1 MKGRSVAIVAAFLFL
16 VGAFAA
22 LSFNDADSAND
33 TTAITHLH
41 GYVFDIPAQQERGP
55 LAEVK
60 VTTMISFDKEYESV
74 YTDSNG
80 SFTVQYNSEVKYI
93 TFNIAEYTVKG
104 WCSELLS
111 NGNTGIYT
119 ISLKDNS
126 QINGVHELYDD
137 SGYTAIVTRS
147 NAAIHG
153 YVTSTIDSQTVFIE
167 NASITIMS
175 DKTMLTTT
183 SNKDGYFEFDCSTGI
198 KYTLKVTHGGF
209 ENVILQNIAPSE
221 EDLRV
226 DMIQKDNSMFLGWDS
241 AHSLAAVCLLI
252 ALAITAIAFM
262 LYRRPEKEGGLFFIN
277 DLPPKAKKRN

>member
-1 MKGRSVAIVAAFLFL
+1 MKGRYVAIIAAFLFL
-16 VGAFAA
+16 AGAFVAV
-22 LSFNDADSAND
+22 SSEETDSAND
-33 TTAITHLH
+33 TASITHLH

-55 LAEVK
+55 IAEVK

-93 TFNIAEYTVKG
+93 TFSIAEYTVKG
-104 WCSELLS
+104 WCSELLA
-111 NGNTGIYT
+111 NGDTGIYT

-153 YVTSTIDSQTVFIE
+153 YVTSIIEGQTVMVD
-167 NASITIMS
+167 NASITISS
-175 DKTMLTTT
+175 DKTMLTTS

-198 KYTLKVTHGGF
+198 KYTLKAVRGGF
-209 ENVILQNIAPSE
+209 EDVILQGVTPSDV
-221 EDLRV
+221 DLRIE
-226 DMIQKDNSMFLGWDS
+226 MAQKDNSMFLGWDS
-241 AHSLAAVCLLI
+241 AHSLAAVSLLI
-252 ALAITAIAFM
+252 VAFITLIAYM
-262 LYRRPEKEGGLFFIN
+262 LFRKSEKEDGLFFIN
-277 DLPPKAKKRN
+277 DLPPKVKKKD